1 MRYKRKSLVGK
12 FIKIVLS
19 MVLVFLLFA
28 GCGIYAFS
36 KLTGKSIDPE
46 RASLNT
52 ESLNTENVS
61 ILDAIKGTNIS
72 TNVVIYGVDKDEVRT
87 DVIFVAHYDSKTEKI
102 SILSV
107 PRDTR
112 VKIIDEIVQYRKEK
126 GKYIPGD
133 AAGNGYC
140 KLNEVY
146 AYAGAGSTDKEEA
159 AQAIEFAKMQLEDL
173 LGIEIDNHVIVD
185 FDAVIDIVNLVG
197 GVDIY
202 VPQDMYWDM
211 SDTGDIII
219 NLKEG
224 YQHLDGDHALQLVRY
239 RQYSSGDVGRVQ
251 VQQTFI
257 KTLAEKVL
265 NTESIIK
272 NAPEYINTAYKYVTT
287 DFTTTD
293 VIKYANYLDKIDPSG
308 ITMQTI
314 PGVAQYIG
322 NASYY
327 IYYNDQ
333 LGETVDMF
341 LRGTTP
347 EIEMQKKEEEA
358 AAAAKEEG
366 IDYISSKG
374 KNIVV
379 ANGGY
384 KNGFAAENKNM
395 LESKGYKVAAIKT
408 YNGEKTAN
416 TRIVVGLD
424 GMGID
429 LQKLYSGSEIIVNE
443 SMLGQNEDILII
455 LGTEE

>member
-1 MRYKRKSLVGK
+1 
-12 FIKIVLS
+12 
-19 MVLVFLLFA
+19 
-28 GCGIYAFS
+28 
-36 KLTGKSIDPE
+36 
-46 RASLNT
+46 
-52 ESLNTENVS
+52 
-61 ILDAIKGTNIS
+61 
-72 TNVVIYGVDKDEVRT
+72 
-87 DVIFVAHYDSKTEKI
+87 
-102 SILSV
+102 
-107 PRDTR
+107 
-112 VKIIDEIVQYRKEK
+112 
-126 GKYIPGD
+126 
-133 AAGNGYC
+133 
-140 KLNEVY
+140 
-146 AYAGAGSTDKEEA
+146 
-159 AQAIEFAKMQLEDL
+159 
-173 LGIEIDNHVIVD
+173 
-185 FDAVIDIVNLVG
+185 
-197 GVDIY
+197 
-202 VPQDMYWDM
+202 
-211 SDTGDIII
+211 
-219 NLKEG
+219 
-224 YQHLDGDHALQLVRY
+224 
-239 RQYSSGDVGRVQ
+239 
-251 VQQTFI
+251 
-257 KTLAEKVL
+257 
-265 NTESIIK
+265 
-272 NAPEYINTAYKYVTT
+272 
-287 DFTTTD
+287 
-293 VIKYANYLDKIDPSG
+293 
-308 ITMQTI
+308 MQTI

-347 EIEMQKKEEEA
+347 EIEMQKEEEEA

-366 IDYISSKG
+366 IDYISSKE